1 MAGRELPLPSR
12 ALSDRLTRVDI
23 AYTIARMR
31 VIEARPGNPFG
42 VAVRQAEGV
51 TALMARDIPVP
62 SFNRIVGLRGDHNE
76 ALFGELDDW
85 YRTNDVACRVDLA
98 PGDLTPALAETLA
111 SRNYVQSGFH
121 TSLYGLPDGASATF
135 PGIAIAEVGS
145 ADVMEQ
151 FLDVYLAGWG
161 IPTDHREGA
170 KTNMRGWLG
179 RPDWVLLL
187 ASIDGTPAAGAKFY
201 LHDRIGY
208 FADAATHPD
217 FRGRGLQTA
226 LLHHRRRLAQAR
238 GAELIYSGAEF
249 ASASHRNME
258 RLGMRVLHTRALW
271 TKVKSPA

>member
-1 MAGRELPLPSR
+1 MRAAELPPPSR
-12 ALSDRLTRVDI
+12 ALSDRLMRVDI

-42 VAVRQAEGV
+42 VAFRHADGV
-51 TALMARDIPVP
+51 TALMARGIPVP
-62 SFNRIVGLRGDHNE
+62 SFNRIVGLRDGHE
-76 ALFGELDDW
+76 ALFTELDDW
-85 YRTNDVACRVDLA
+85 YGAHGVACRVDVA
-98 PGDLTPALAETLA
+98 PGDLTPALAETLTG
-111 SRNYVQSGFH
+111 RGYVQSSFH
-121 TSLYGLPDGASATF
+121 TSLYGLADGADASF
-135 PGIAIAEVGS
+135 PSVTIAQVG
-145 ADVMEQ
+145 AMDAMEQ

-161 IPTDHREGA
+161 IPTDRREGA

-179 RPDWVLLL
+179 RPDWLLLL
-187 ASIDGTPAAGAKFY
+187 ASHDGTPAAAAKFF

-226 LLHHRRRLAQAR
+226 LLHHRRALAKAN

-249 ASASHRNME
+249 GSSSHRNME

-271 TKVKSPA
+271 TKVKSA